1 MVSNNRISRNHGG
14 NHYMNKYYAGVKML
28 YFPKFNNGGSVEV
41 EGLRDVP
48 FEIKRVFYI
57 FGKGNVGSVRGK
69 HSNRKSEF
77 VLFNVKGKSK
87 IKTID
92 EDMNEVIYELNKPNQ
107 AVYLPKMV
115 WKEMYDFTEDSVLM
129 VLTNEYYDATE
140 YIRDF
145 DDFVDEM
152 KTLVAKE
159 NSVQV

>member
-1 MVSNNRISRNHGG
+1 MVSSYGVCSDYRGG
-14 NHYMNKYYAGVKML
+14 NGVNKYYEGVKML
-28 YFPKFNNGGSVEV
+28 FFPTYNDGGYIEV
-41 EGLRDVP
+41 EGLKDVP
-48 FEIKRVFYI
+48 FEIKRIFYI
-57 FGKGNVGSVRGK
+57 FGKGNVGTVRGK

-92 EDMNEVIYELNKPNQ
+92 ENKKEIIYELNEPNQ

-140 YIRDF
+140 YIREF
-145 DDFVDEM
+145 EEFVMEI
-152 KTLVAKE
+152 KAE
-159 NSVQV
+159 EYEHES

>member
-1 MVSNNRISRNHGG
+1 
-14 NHYMNKYYAGVKML
+14 ML
-28 YFPKFNNGGSVEV
+28 SFPEFNNGGFVEV

-57 FGKGNVGSVRGK
+57 FGKGNVGTVRGK

-87 IKTID
+87 VKTID
-92 EDMNEVIYELNKPNQ
+92 EDLNEAVYELNEPNQ
-107 AVYLPKMV
+107 AIYLPKMV

-129 VLTNEYYDATE
+129 VLTNEYYDTTE

-145 DDFVDEM
+145 DEFVFEM
-152 KTLVAKE
+152 KKIVAEEE
-159 NSVQV
+159 NETA

>member
-1 MVSNNRISRNHGG
+1 
-14 NHYMNKYYAGVKML
+14 MNKYYAGVKML
-28 YFPKFNNGGSVEV
+28 SLPEFNNGGYIEI
-41 EGLRDVP
+41 EGRKDIP

-57 FGKGNVGSVRGK
+57 FGKGNVGTVRGK

-92 EDMNEVIYELNKPNQ
+92 EDLQEKIYELNEPNQ
-107 AVYLPKMV
+107 ALYLPKMV

-129 VLTNEYYDATE
+129 VLTNEYYDTAE

-145 DDFVDEM
+145 DEFVVEM
-152 KTLVAKE
+152 KKLSAE
-159 NSVQV
+159 EAAE

>member
-1 MVSNNRISRNHGG
+1 MNR
-14 NHYMNKYYAGVKML
+14 YYAGVKML
-28 YFPKFNNGGSVEV
+28 TFPEFNNGGFVEV

-57 FGKGNVGSVRGK
+57 FGKGNVGTVRGK

-87 IKTID
+87 VKTID
-92 EDMNEVIYELNKPNQ
+92 EDLNEVVYELNEPNQ
-107 AVYLPKMV
+107 AIYLPKMV

-129 VLTNEYYDATE
+129 VLTNEYYDTTE

-145 DDFVDEM
+145 DDFVIEM
-152 KTLVAKE
+152 KKIVALLLEVITL
-159 NSVQV
+159 NLTY